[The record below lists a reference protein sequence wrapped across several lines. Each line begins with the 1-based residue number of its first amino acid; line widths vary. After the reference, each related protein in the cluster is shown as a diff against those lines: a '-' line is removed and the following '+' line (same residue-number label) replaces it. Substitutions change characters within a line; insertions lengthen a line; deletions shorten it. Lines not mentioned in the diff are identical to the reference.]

1 MPAAS
6 EPGCP
11 VGAGGRELT
20 RGPVR
25 HAWSLPPG
33 LKTVLDYERSW
44 LKSDLAAG
52 AAVSAVL
59 IPAGMAY
66 AEASGL
72 PAVTGLYA
80 SVIPLLAYAVFGPS
94 RVLIVGPDST
104 LAPMIAAAVLPLAAR
119 GSDHAV
125 ALAGVLAL
133 MIGVILLVG
142 RVVRLGFVTG
152 LLSKPIRVG
161 YLNGIAL
168 AVILSQLPKFLGI
181 PSPGGSLV
189 DNAAGTAR
197 AVLHGAVNPL
207 ALLFGAGTVAIIV
220 ACRFLPWKVPGVLLA
235 VVGATA
241 LTAALDLTAAV
252 PMVGALPGGFPSPG
266 IRGVTGAEVFA
277 LIGPAAG
284 IALMAFADTSVL
296 SKSLAARRGTR
307 VNGNQ
312 EMGALGVANAACGLF
327 GGFPVSGS
335 ASRTPIAL
343 EAGARSPFSGVVAAA
358 LVVLFMLAVPGVTS
372 FLPSSALAAVVIVAA
387 ASIVD
392 VKTLIRLF
400 RMSRREAA
408 LLLATFLGVAF
419 VGVLE
424 GIVVAI
430 GLSLIAFVL
439 RAWDPYRTELASVG
453 DVPGYHDLNRHPEG
467 QRVPGLVIARFDA
480 PLFFANG
487 AVFTEHIRTLVAN
500 APGPVRWV
508 IVASEAITD
517 LDTTA
522 LDDLVELDDELA
534 KIGISLVFAEMK
546 GPIKDRLI
554 RFGVS
559 SRFGPGHFFP
569 TVTNAVRS
577 YKREFDL
584 P

>member
-1 MPAAS
+1 MRRAWAA
-6 EPGCP
+6 
-11 VGAGGRELT
+11 
-20 RGPVR
+20 
-25 HAWSLPPG
+25 SLPPG
-33 LKTVLDYERSW
+33 LKIVLDYRRSW

-52 AAVSAVL
+52 AALSAVL

-66 AEASGL
+66 AEAAGL

-94 RVLIVGPDST
+94 RVLIVGPDSI

-119 GSDHAV
+119 NSDHAV

-133 MIGVILLVG
+133 MIGVILLAG
-142 RVVRLGFVTG
+142 RVFRLGFVTG

-189 DNAAGTAR
+189 ENAAGTAR
-197 AVLHGAVNPL
+197 AVLQGAVNPL

-235 VVGATA
+235 VVASTA
-241 LTAALDLTAAV
+241 LAAALDLRTAV
-252 PMVGALPGGFPSPG
+252 PMVGALPGGFPSPS
-266 IRGVTGAEVFA
+266 IRGVTSAEVVA

-296 SKSLAARRGTR
+296 SKSLAARRGTQ

-400 RMSRREAA
+400 RMSRMEAA

-439 RAWDPYRTELASVG
+439 RAWDPYRTELGSVE
-453 DVPGYHDLNRHPEG
+453 DVPGYHDLSRHPEG

-500 APGPVRWV
+500 APWPVRWV

-522 LDDLVELDDELA
+522 LDDLVALDDELA
-534 KIGISLVFAEMK
+534 KGGISLVFAEMK

-559 SRFGPGHFFP
+559 SRFGPDHFFP
-569 TVTNAVRS
+569 TVNNAVRS
-577 YKREFDL
+577 YKKIFGLD
-584 P
+584 